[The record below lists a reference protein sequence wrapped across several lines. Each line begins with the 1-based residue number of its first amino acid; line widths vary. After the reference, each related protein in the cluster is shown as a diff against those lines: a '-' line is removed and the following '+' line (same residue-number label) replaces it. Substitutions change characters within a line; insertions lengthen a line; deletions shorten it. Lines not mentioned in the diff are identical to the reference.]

1 MKRSVL
7 TKEEPFADALLEFCE
22 GFLEI
27 INTVEDRI
35 ELESRFKVYEEM
47 FANMNSEV
55 ERLQNTEDSLN
66 EQLKTLTQKVEKT
79 EEKMT
84 VVQDDINE
92 RKGKLQM
99 AQQIASSLTEQRK
112 YWSDQLKSLEDEK
125 NILEERETVLACASI
140 YLMELPQA
148 QREIGT
154 IYTTSIFI
162 KLKIVSLFIKLLI
175 LLSQFLLR

>member
-1 MKRSVL
+1 MKELRKLGMKRSVL

-92 RKGKLQM
+92 RKCRLQM

-112 YWSDQLKSLEDEK
+112 YWSDQLKSLQDEK

-148 QREIGT
+148 QREIGM
-154 IYTTSIFI
+154 YY
-162 KLKIVSLFIKLLI
+162 IVHTYFSL
-175 LLSQFLLR
+175 SLR